1 MVLVYPAE
9 IEANIVLPAIR
20 KAFCEA
26 AAELGIKQKDIA
38 EYLGI
43 TEAAVSQLLSGKR
56 GAEIKIDDDLKV
68 NVKGLVKQVIEGKK
82 SGFAA
87 VQELSSEFK
96 FSGRLCDLHHKIGGV
111 NPQTCGLAKI
121 CLK

>member
-20 KAFCEA
+20 KAFCE
-26 AAELGIKQKDIA
+26 ESVSLGIKQKDIA
-38 EYLGI
+38 EHLSLS
-43 TEAAVSQLLSGKR
+43 EAAVSQLLSGKR
-56 GAEIKIDDDLKV
+56 GAEIKVDANFRKKV
-68 NVKGLVKQVIEGKK
+68 RENVKQVLAGET

-87 VQELSSEFK
+87 VQELSSEFR
-96 FSGRLCDLHHKIGGV
+96 FTGRLCDLHHKIGGV
-111 NPQTCGLAKI
+111 SQNTCGLAKV

>member
-1 MVLVYPAE
+1 MALVYPAE

-20 KAFCEA
+20 KAFCET

-38 EYLGI
+38 EHLGL
-43 TEAAVSQLLSGKR
+43 TEGAVSQLLNGKR
-56 GAEIKIDDDLKV
+56 GSEIKVDADFREKV
-68 NVKGLVKQVIEGKK
+68 KGNVKKVLAGEI

-87 VQELSSEFK
+87 IQGLSSEFK

-111 NPQTCGLAKI
+111 NSQTCGLAKV

>member
-9 IEANIVLPAIR
+9 LEANIVLPAIR
-20 KAFCEA
+20 KVFCES
-26 AAELGIKQKDIA
+26 AAELGVKQNKIA

-56 GAEIKIDDDLKV
+56 GSEIKIDAELRTK
-68 NVKGLVKQVIEGKK
+68 VKGLVKQVIAGKT

-111 NPQTCGLAKI
+111 SPQTCGLAKV